1 MSSTTV
7 HSNNQKERITTSVAG
22 SAFVATEKTL
32 EVPPQG
38 QVFEVISS
46 YIEEQ
51 GNMEIPVGN
60 CKLHEN
66 GVLETENG
74 NITIGEKAYK
84 NALDSKA
91 RKVEMKA
98 KAESKDREV
107 RSAGVDR

>member
-32 EVPPQG
+32 EIPPQG

-51 GNMEIPVGN
+51 GNMEIPVGD
-60 CKLHEN
+60 CKLNEN
-66 GVLETENG
+66 GILETENG
-74 NITIGEKAYK
+74 NITMEAKAYK
-84 NALDSKA
+84 RALDNKA
-91 RKVEMKA
+91 RKIEMKA
-98 KAESKDREV
+98 KAENKDKA